1 MDATHV
7 SKLHFL
13 TALSMYS
20 LINFFVRILK
30 KILPSWLV
38 KPLLPLYHYV
48 LSFAL
53 ALSYGF
59 PARSLTVIGV
69 TGTKGKSSV
78 SDMLFTVL
86 RHANYSAA
94 VAGTIRFA
102 INEESEPNLYKMTM
116 PGRGFIHAFLAKAKK
131 AGAKYAVVEITSESV
146 KQYRHKYLFLNGLV
160 FTNLQKE
167 HIESHGSFENYA
179 AAKFEIGKELARS
192 SKRPRAMIANADN
205 PHSAPYM
212 KLAVEKQMPFSYEE
226 AKEVVLGPGK
236 ASFTYEDVH
245 FSIQLPGSF
254 SVMNSLAVIK
264 AAQFLGVPL
273 QTIAD
278 GLASLSRIPGR
289 TERIDEGQNFEAI
302 VDYAHTPDSLQA
314 LYAAYPVRKICVL
327 GNTGGGRDTWKRPEM
342 GRIADESCSEV
353 ILTNEDPYDEDPRAI
368 LDAMA
373 AGMKRA
379 PQIIMDRREAIH
391 TALTLAQSGDAVL
404 ITGKGTDPYIM
415 QANGG
420 KLPWSDAKVVSEE
433 LKKLQ
438 G

>member
-1 MDATHV
+1 MRV
-7 SKLHFL
+7 LRQHFL
-13 TALSMYS
+13 TVHSMYA

-38 KPLLPLYHYV
+38 KPVLPLYHRV
-48 LSFAL
+48 LAFAL

-86 RHANYSAA
+86 RHAGHPAA

-102 INEESEPNLYKMTM
+102 INDESEPNLYKMTM

-146 KQYRHKYLFLNGLV
+146 RQYRHKYLSLNGLV

-179 AAKFEIGKELARS
+179 AAKLEIGKELVRS
-192 SKRPRAMIANADN
+192 LKRPRAMIANADN
-205 PHSAPYM
+205 PHSVPFM
-212 KLAVEKQMPFSYEE
+212 RLDVERQMPFAYSE
-226 AKEVVLGPGK
+226 ATDVILGPGK
-236 ASFTYEDVH
+236 ASFTYEGVH
-245 FSIQLPGSF
+245 FSIKLPGSF
-254 SVMNSLAVIK
+254 SIMNSLAVIK
-264 AAQFLGVPL
+264 AAQFLDIPL

-278 GLASLSRIPGR
+278 GLTSLSRIPGR

-314 LYAAYPVRKICVL
+314 LYDAYPVRKICVL

-342 GRIADESCSEV
+342 GRIADESCVEV
-353 ILTNEDPYDEDPRAI
+353 ILTDEDPYDEDPRAI

-373 AGMKRA
+373 AGMKRT
-379 PQIIMDRREAIH
+379 PRIIMDRREAIH
-391 TALTLAQSGDAVL
+391 TALTLAQPGDAVL

-415 QANGG
+415 QANDA
-420 KLPWSDAKVVSEE
+420 KLPWSDAQVVSEE
-433 LKKLQ
+433 LKKVLTSA
-438 G
+438 